1 MRETSGAGRRLGHA
15 GVADGRAVTPGTNV
29 VRRLAACM
37 VCLAALVPAL
47 APALELGPIE
57 ARSALYEP
65 LDARIPV
72 RDARSGD
79 LEGLNVT
86 LGSPA
91 QFELAGVERLQ
102 HLGLLEFVVVTE
114 GEGGGYIQVRTAEP
128 IIEPSLTFLID
139 VDWPR
144 GRTVR
149 GYKLRLASAAG
160 SAAARPAR
168 RAEPA
173 AQPETDLPPSASVS
187 EPAPSGAAYGP
198 VRKSETLWSIASRLR
213 PDTSVSTQRM
223 MLAILEANPEAFAFR
238 NVNAL
243 RAGATLRIP
252 SRDEIGPDDL
262 HAAIA
267 EVKRQHA
274 AWLEHRKSAPADSGM
289 EPGGRIEVVSPETAI
304 DTTAREDGADD
315 SALRRELAL
324 AMEEADAVRRENDE
338 LKLRLADAENRI
350 GEMNRLVELKNDE
363 IAGLQSELSAR
374 PEPMPA
380 PGEAQPIAVTQ
391 DQVSELNR
399 LVELKNEEIAA
410 LRAEL
415 NASTEA
421 TPAPAA
427 EPTGAEQA
435 PLPAEPTGAEQTPL
449 PTEPT
454 GAEQT
459 PLPAPAQAEP
469 VATAQPEPKPLP
481 FGLGT
486 LPVNPVFLVGGAGL
500 LLLLLG
506 VLALLRRRRASTEAE
521 EDFLEAA
528 EASPAEE
535 DGLLL
540 ELEAVAAEL
549 ADEPGDSPDRQPD
562 RRVRSESAA
571 AAVSDGDAEQ
581 RSRNGDME
589 GSERLVEARIA
600 ELWREEDDR
609 DLEGAFPADTD
620 AEDDSAEITFDIDDL
635 AADDSVRGAEEG
647 GSGDGFG
654 ISDAAM
660 ERETDP
666 SETVPP
672 RTDDDVGGGLDR
684 VTDRPVPAPATVTG
698 DASSRDPGFRMMD
711 GRTRSSPRSAS
722 GGRRTRTRA
731 RPKRRTKA
739 SVGVPAWP
747 STGAS
752 TPGGSRATPTP
763 RVRHRRRCPGSPSM
777 AAGPVR
783 FHSKTSARTR
793 CRRRSISPRSTW
805 KWAMPRALADSSRR
819 CWPKAMPSSGRPLG
833 KCSRSS
839 PELPCTRAWQRPR
852 SNRPGTGR
860 TGAEP
865 GPAARECASRSVWN
879 TTAAGSTVSSPRPPD
894 VRCRARWRRRW
905 HESRRHRFG

>member
-1 MRETSGAGRRLGHA
+1 MRETSGAGRRFGHA

-91 QFELAGVERLQ
+91 QFELAGVERLR

-168 RAEPA
+168 SAEPA

-198 VRKSETLWSIASRLR
+198 VRKSETLWSLASRLR

-223 MLAILEANPEAFAFR
+223 MLAILAANPEAFAFR
-238 NVNAL
+238 NVNGL

-262 HAAIA
+262 PAAIA
-267 EVKRQHA
+267 EVERQHA
-274 AWLEHRKSAPADSGM
+274 VWLEHRKSAPADSGM

-324 AMEEADAVRRENDE
+324 AIEEADAVRRENDE
-338 LKLRLADAENRI
+338 LKLRLTDAEDRI

-374 PEPMPA
+374 SEPMPA
-380 PGEAQPIAVTQ
+380 PGETQPIAVAQ

-415 NASTEA
+415 NASTET

-427 EPTGAEQA
+427 
-435 PLPAEPTGAEQTPL
+435 
-449 PTEPT
+449 EPT

-540 ELEAVAAEL
+540 ELEAVAADL

-571 AAVSDGDAEQ
+571 AAVSDGDAAQ
-581 RSRNGDME
+581 RPRNGDME
-589 GSERLVEARIA
+589 GSEHLVEARIA

-609 DLEGAFPADTD
+609 DLEGAFPVDAD

-666 SETVPP
+666 SGAVSR
-672 RTDDDVGGGLDR
+672 RTDDEESGDLDR
-684 VTDRPVPAPATVTG
+684 ATGRPVPAPAPVTG
-698 DASSRDPGFRMMD
+698 DASSRDPGVPDD
-711 GRTRSSPRSAS
+711 GRQDAKLASLGERGSADPDSSTSEATDEGVGRSAGMAVDGSVDS
-722 GGRRTRTRA
+722 GRESRDA
-731 RPKRRTKA
+731 DA
-739 SVGVPAWP
+739 SGPP
-747 STGAS
+747 SPTLPGESADGGGTGALPLEDVGEDEVQ
-752 TPGGSRATPTP
+752 TKIDLAQVYMEMGDAE
-763 RVRHRRRCPGSPSM
+763 
-777 AAGPVR
+777 
-783 FHSKTSARTR
+783 SARGFLE
-793 CRRRSISPRSTW
+793 
-805 KWAMPRALADSSRR
+805 AVLAEGD
-819 CWPKAMPSSGRPLG
+819 A
-833 KCSRSS
+833 
-839 PELPCTRAWQRPR
+839 EQR
-852 SNRPGTGR
+852 
-860 TGAEP
+860 E
-865 GPAARECASRSVWN
+865 AAREMLSKLA
-879 TTAAGSTVSSPRPPD
+879 
-894 VRCRARWRRRW
+894 
-905 HESRRHRFG
+905 